1 MCYVNGVRVQSGSI
15 TFSGPICGYVESQ
28 LVALYSSEGSDEVSV
43 VFLEY
48 NHVIVHPLVCVFY
61 DPVLSIVSG

>member
-1 MCYVNGVRVQSGSI
+1 MCYVDGVRVQSGSI
-15 TFSGPICGYVESQ
+15 TFSSPVCGYVKSQ
-28 LVALYSSEGSDEVSV
+28 LVTLCSGEGSDEVSV

-48 NHVIVHPLVCVFY
+48 NHVIVHPRVCVLC